1 MKSIFLQPGYD
12 PGVGIPG
19 FDGNEEILAVPEIEM
34 WAAVSIWKGVHVNL
48 ISYIRCAFRI
58 IHLSTAMYLCFRL
71 FDFTYRLSN
80 EEDEV
85 MHKRKLEEQ
94 ACNNKYHHLVEG
106 NLIVKQGLLWKR
118 KVISDM

>member
-19 FDGNEEILAVPEIEM
+19 FDGNEEILAVPEIKM

-58 IHLSTAMYLCFRL
+58 IHLSTAMCICASDYSISLTDCQMKRMRLCIRG
-71 FDFTYRLSN
+71 S
-80 EEDEV
+80 
-85 MHKRKLEEQ
+85 
-94 ACNNKYHHLVEG
+94 
-106 NLIVKQGLLWKR
+106 
-118 KVISDM
+118 